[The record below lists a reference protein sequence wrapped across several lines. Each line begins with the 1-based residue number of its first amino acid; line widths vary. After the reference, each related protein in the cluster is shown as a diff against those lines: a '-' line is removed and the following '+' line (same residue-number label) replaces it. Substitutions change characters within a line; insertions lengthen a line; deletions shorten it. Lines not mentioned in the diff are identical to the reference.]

1 MQKLYH
7 IKKICINVIFYLL
20 LVRCTSYKN
29 TVYLQGIT
37 EADSISILNYG
48 NIYKLQ
54 KGDIIYVKIISFNK
68 DLNQLFNIEEAISYG
83 QINNAYIYYKGY
95 CIDDN
100 GEINMPI
107 IGNVNV
113 LNKTI
118 TEVENIL
125 KEKVKDYLT
134 DFYVNVKYGGFK
146 ITILGE
152 VKNPGNI
159 YFYTNKVTIFEAFGS
174 CNDLTDFG
182 NRKNI
187 LLLRQT
193 GDGLKIYRINLLR
206 KDIFKQ
212 PYYYIQPNDIIYVEP
227 VKSKNWKINS
237 YNVSIILS
245 SISTLILVINF
256 ILRF

>member
-1 MQKLYH
+1 MFL
-7 IKKICINVIFYLL
+7 FSTS
-20 LVRCTSYKN
+20 CTSYKS
-29 TVYLQGIT
+29 TAYLQGLS
-37 EADSISILNYG
+37 ENDSVTTYYLG

-54 KGDIIYVKIISFNK
+54 KGDIIYIKIISFNR
-68 DLNQLFNIEEAISYG
+68 DITQLFNIEDVTSFG

-107 IGNVNV
+107 IGNVYI

-118 TEVENIL
+118 SEVEYIL
-125 KEKVKDYLT
+125 KEKIKNYLT
-134 DFYVNVKYGGFK
+134 DFYINVKYGGFK

-152 VKNPGNI
+152 VKNPGIN
-159 YFYTNKVTIFEAFGS
+159 YFYTNKVTIFEALGS
-174 CNDLTDFG
+174 AGDLTDYG

-193 GDGLKIYRINLLR
+193 TNGLKIFRINLLK
-206 KDIFKQ
+206 KDLFKQ
-212 PYYYIQPNDIIYVEP
+212 PYYYIQPNDILYVEP
-227 VKSKNWKINS
+227 VKTKNWRLNS